1 LDNPLIRRAI
11 NLAIDKERLALHVLK
26 GGQPVAT
33 NAVPDL
39 FEKSHGY
46 KILRGETFDPQK
58 AKELLAQAGYPR
70 GIGLPPI
77 EFIFNTGEG
86 HRVIAEYVQRNLQE
100 NLGIRMI
107 PRQHG
112 VGYAAENAFGRA
124 VCDRAI
130 VMVWRLS
137 GSTDISRIFES
148 SSNPKLFRISE
159 SGV

>member
-39 FEKSHGY
+39 
-46 KILRGETFDPQK
+46 LRSRTVTKFCARETFDPQK

-77 EFIFNTGEG
+77 EFISIPVKATG
-86 HRVIAEYVQRNLQE
+86 
-100 NLGIRMI
+100 
-107 PRQHG
+107 
-112 VGYAAENAFGRA
+112 
-124 VCDRAI
+124 
-130 VMVWRLS
+130 
-137 GSTDISRIFES
+137 
-148 SSNPKLFRISE
+148 
-159 SGV
+159 